1 MQKFVKA
8 EQLMPAFLMEMRI
21 DLAANPLRREFVV
34 LKKGWSYNSG
44 GEDFTAY
51 FYEEHPQLDGMLQ
64 ILQNLGLIGDVTRTN
79 VKRFRFMEELVDYLG
94 ATTIARGATEPE
106 QLRLQARYQEAE
118 PYRRASQPGSR
129 LIEHHIGV
137 FNPPEGVT
145 APYVKVHLVQM
156 EPMPRNDGGR
166 PPFIPYAL
174 PMQSGGDETIGIA
187 LPPGQEEL
195 WIAGFTATGSDG
207 SLTAG
212 RFAIPNQR
220 WEGTPWRFDHDER
233 WRLSYRIVSEG
244 RRDVAFSVVITAN
257 QDHLELRLEA

>member
-1 MQKFVKA
+1 
-8 EQLMPAFLMEMRI
+8 
-21 DLAANPLRREFVV
+21 
-34 LKKGWSYNSG
+34 
-44 GEDFTAY
+44 
-51 FYEEHPQLDGMLQ
+51 
-64 ILQNLGLIGDVTRTN
+64 
-79 VKRFRFMEELVDYLG
+79 
-94 ATTIARGATEPE
+94 
-106 QLRLQARYQEAE
+106 
-118 PYRRASQPGSR
+118 
-129 LIEHHIGV
+129 
-137 FNPPEGVT
+137 
-145 APYVKVHLVQM
+145 M

-174 PMQSGGDETIGIA
+174 PMQSGGDQTIGIA

-207 SLTAG
+207 SRTAG